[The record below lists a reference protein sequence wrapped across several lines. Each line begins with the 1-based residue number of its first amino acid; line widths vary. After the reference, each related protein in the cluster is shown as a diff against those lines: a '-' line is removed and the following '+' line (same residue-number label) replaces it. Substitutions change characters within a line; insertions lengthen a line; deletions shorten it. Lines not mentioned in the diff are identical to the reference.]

1 MPVQLQEYDFENP
14 AFLDL
19 GSLEL
24 NKIWMVQSGIDF
36 EGSIYEYGEKV
47 KEYATEK
54 GYSLDMRIPHGKF
67 LILKFT
73 EGNGSPIQSCYAREN
88 LP

>member
-1 MPVQLQEYDFENP
+1 MPVQLQEYDFNNP

-19 GSLEL
+19 NTLPL
-24 NKIWMVQSGIDF
+24 NQIWMIQSGLDF

-47 KEYATEK
+47 QQFAKEK
-54 GYSLDMRIPHGKF
+54 GYSLEMRIPHGKF
-67 LILKFT
+67 LIVRFSDGG
-73 EGNGSPIQSCYAREN
+73 GNPTVNLFARDN